1 VLAKI
6 IRIYSR
12 HSLQIRII
20 CIISMRHR
28 NKNKIL
34 DRKRGPRAALL
45 KDLASS
51 VLIYEKVKT
60 TEAKAK
66 VARSKV
72 EKMITLAKNND
83 LASTKKLIASLPQ
96 KMAVLKAIEVLR
108 ERYKDRVGGYTRIVK
123 LNSRPGD
130 GAKMVQIELV

>member
-1 VLAKI
+1 
-6 IRIYSR
+6 
-12 HSLQIRII
+12 
-20 CIISMRHR
+20 MRHR

-51 VLIYEKVKT
+51 VLIYEKIKT

-72 EKMITLAKNND
+72 EKMITLAKKND

-96 KMAVLKAIEVLR
+96 KMAVMKAIEVLC
-108 ERYKDRVGGYTRIVK
+108 ERYKDRVGGYTRIIR
-123 LNSRPGD
+123 LSPRPGD
-130 GAKMVQIELV
+130 GANMVQLELV

>member
-1 VLAKI
+1 
-6 IRIYSR
+6 
-12 HSLQIRII
+12 
-20 CIISMRHR
+20 MRHR

-34 DRKRGPRAALL
+34 DRKKGPRAALL
-45 KDLASS
+45 KGLASN
-51 VLIYEKVKT
+51 VLIYEKVET

-66 VARSKV
+66 VVRSQV

-108 ERYKDRVGGYTRIVK
+108 DRYKDRTGGYTRIIK

-130 GAKMVQIELV
+130 GAKMVQLELV